1 MLTVQL
7 IMQSGKPLVTNL
19 PISATVYEL
28 KAELQSLLNIE
39 PETLE
44 ISASDVTCANSDLLI
59 EVAGLGKNK
68 QIKPVVSCY
77 EGNNFVGLIL
87 FSLGGEDFA
96 DPLVDNSV
104 SDSSI
109 EDSESSVIEL
119 SSGSSGGSVQPS
131 TIDCKRGI
139 KRKAQGHE
147 ITIET
152 KRIKYVL
159 ESSEESLENHSYG
172 DMQEACDMGGCGIKS
187 DHARNVRC
195 LDFNEVTPDTEYN
208 GRLYIAAANEDTMD
222 WVAGN
227 VCSMETYQATSLID
241 FLHLT
246 PARVTW
252 PKVEKCFQAIFEL
265 LEQQNADITTEKW
278 AVPLVTNLPI
288 SATVYELKAELQSL
302 LNIEPETLEISAS
315 DDFADPLV
323 DNSVSDSSIEDSESS
338 VIELS
343 SGSSG
348 GSVQPSTIDCKRGI
362 KRKAQGH
369 EITIETKRIKYVLES
384 SEESLENHSYGDM
397 QEACDMGGCGIK
409 SRPRPVKHEIEM
421 EPDVINGQR
430 PPYVNILP
438 ENRPFVVVISSSE
451 CEKNFCDLLEE
462 FFGIFKDF
470 RNVRC
475 LDFNEVTPDTEY
487 NGRLYIAAANEDTM
501 DWWRATYAPWRHI
514 RPPVS

>member
-1 MLTVQL
+1 
-7 IMQSGKPLVTNL
+7 MQSGKPLVTKL

-44 ISASDVTCANSDLLI
+44 ISASDVTCADSDLLI

-187 DHARNVRC
+187 
-195 LDFNEVTPDTEYN
+195 
-208 GRLYIAAANEDTMD
+208 
-222 WVAGN
+222 
-227 VCSMETYQATSLID
+227 Q
-241 FLHLT
+241 
-246 PARVTW
+246 
-252 PKVEKCFQAIFEL
+252 
-265 LEQQNADITTEKW
+265 
-278 AVPLVTNLPI
+278 
-288 SATVYELKAELQSL
+288 
-302 LNIEPETLEISAS
+302 
-315 DDFADPLV
+315 
-323 DNSVSDSSIEDSESS
+323 
-338 VIELS
+338 
-343 SGSSG
+343 
-348 GSVQPSTIDCKRGI
+348 
-362 KRKAQGH
+362 
-369 EITIETKRIKYVLES
+369 
-384 SEESLENHSYGDM
+384 
-397 QEACDMGGCGIK
+397 
-409 SRPRPVKHEIEM
+409 PRPVKHEIEM

-501 DWWRATYAPWRHI
+501 DWVACNVCSMETYQATSLIDLLHLTPARVTWPKVEKCFQAIFELLEQQNADITTEKWAV
-514 RPPVS
+514 VSGKDADPIVTDICPNEQLKIWMDAESVDIIKERCNSLKFCFWIIKFEFCD

>member
-1 MLTVQL
+1 METYQATSLIDFLHLTPARVTWPKVEKCFQAIFEL
-7 IMQSGKPLVTNL
+7 LEQQNADIRRRSGR
-19 PISATVYEL
+19 ATVYEL

-44 ISASDVTCANSDLLI
+44 ISASDVTQQFC
-59 EVAGLGKNK
+59 GLDT
-68 QIKPVVSCY
+68 IFPW
-77 EGNNFVGLIL
+77 
-87 FSLGGEDFA
+87 GEDFA

-172 DMQEACDMGGCGIKS
+172 DMQEACDM
-187 DHARNVRC
+187 R
-195 LDFNEVTPDTEYN
+195 
-208 GRLYIAAANEDTMD
+208 
-222 WVAGN
+222 
-227 VCSMETYQATSLID
+227 
-241 FLHLT
+241 
-246 PARVTW
+246 
-252 PKVEKCFQAIFEL
+252 
-265 LEQQNADITTEKW
+265 
-278 AVPLVTNLPI
+278 
-288 SATVYELKAELQSL
+288 
-302 LNIEPETLEISAS
+302 
-315 DDFADPLV
+315 
-323 DNSVSDSSIEDSESS
+323 
-338 VIELS
+338 
-343 SGSSG
+343 
-348 GSVQPSTIDCKRGI
+348 
-362 KRKAQGH
+362 
-369 EITIETKRIKYVLES
+369 
-384 SEESLENHSYGDM
+384 
-397 QEACDMGGCGIK
+397 GCGIK

-501 DWWRATYAPWRHI
+501 DSVAGNVCSMETYQATSLIDFLHLTPARVTWPKVEKCFQAIFELLEQQNADITTEKWAVVSRKDAAPIVTDICPNEQLEIWMDAESVDIIKERCNSLKFCFWI
-514 RPPVS
+514 IKFEFCD

>member
-7 IMQSGKPLVTNL
+7 IMQSGRPLVTKL

-44 ISASDVTCANSDLLI
+44 ISASDVTCADSDLLK

-172 DMQEACDMGGCGIKS
+172 DMQEACDMGGC
-187 DHARNVRC
+187 R
-195 LDFNEVTPDTEYN
+195 
-208 GRLYIAAANEDTMD
+208 
-222 WVAGN
+222 
-227 VCSMETYQATSLID
+227 
-241 FLHLT
+241 
-246 PARVTW
+246 
-252 PKVEKCFQAIFEL
+252 
-265 LEQQNADITTEKW
+265 
-278 AVPLVTNLPI
+278 
-288 SATVYELKAELQSL
+288 
-302 LNIEPETLEISAS
+302 
-315 DDFADPLV
+315 
-323 DNSVSDSSIEDSESS
+323 
-338 VIELS
+338 
-343 SGSSG
+343 
-348 GSVQPSTIDCKRGI
+348 
-362 KRKAQGH
+362 
-369 EITIETKRIKYVLES
+369 
-384 SEESLENHSYGDM
+384 
-397 QEACDMGGCGIK
+397 IK

-501 DWWRATYAPWRHI
+501 DWVAGNVCSMETYQATSLINFLHLTPARVTWPKVEKCFQAIFELLEQQNADITTEKWAVVSRKDAAPIVADICPNEQLEIWMDAESVDIIKERCNSLKFCFWI
-514 RPPVS
+514 IKFEFCD

>member
-7 IMQSGKPLVTNL
+7 IMQSGKPLVMKL

-28 KAELQSLLNIE
+28 KIELQNLLDIQ
-39 PETLE
+39 PKTLE
-44 ISASDVTCANSDLLI
+44 ISASDVTCADSDLLV
-59 EVAGLGKNK
+59 EVAGLANNK

-109 EDSESSVIEL
+109 EGSESSVIEL
-119 SSGSSGGSVQPS
+119 SSGSSGESVQPT

-159 ESSEESLENHSYG
+159 ESSEESLEN
-172 DMQEACDMGGCGIKS
+172 
-187 DHARNVRC
+187 
-195 LDFNEVTPDTEYN
+195 P
-208 GRLYIAAANEDTMD
+208 
-222 WVAGN
+222 
-227 VCSMETYQATSLID
+227 
-241 FLHLT
+241 
-246 PARVTW
+246 
-252 PKVEKCFQAIFEL
+252 
-265 LEQQNADITTEKW
+265 
-278 AVPLVTNLPI
+278 
-288 SATVYELKAELQSL
+288 
-302 LNIEPETLEISAS
+302 
-315 DDFADPLV
+315 
-323 DNSVSDSSIEDSESS
+323 
-338 VIELS
+338 
-343 SGSSG
+343 
-348 GSVQPSTIDCKRGI
+348 
-362 KRKAQGH
+362 
-369 EITIETKRIKYVLES
+369 
-384 SEESLENHSYGDM
+384 SYGDM

-409 SRPRPVKHEIEM
+409 SRPRPVKSEIEM

-501 DWWRATYAPWRHI
+501 DWVAGNVCSMETYQATSLIDFLHLTPARVTWPKVEKCLESIFELLEQQNADITTDKWAVVSREDAPPIVTDICPNEQVEIWMDADSVDTIKERCNSLKFCFWVI
-514 RPPVS
+514 KFEFCD

>member
-1 MLTVQL
+1 MFVKFDLVK
-7 IMQSGKPLVTNL
+7 GPLVTKL

-44 ISASDVTCANSDLLI
+44 ISASDVTQ
-59 EVAGLGKNK
+59 KK

-87 FSLGGEDFA
+87 FSLGGE
-96 DPLVDNSV
+96 
-104 SDSSI
+104 
-109 EDSESSVIEL
+109 
-119 SSGSSGGSVQPS
+119 
-131 TIDCKRGI
+131 
-139 KRKAQGHE
+139 
-147 ITIET
+147 
-152 KRIKYVL
+152 
-159 ESSEESLENHSYG
+159 
-172 DMQEACDMGGCGIKS
+172 
-187 DHARNVRC
+187 
-195 LDFNEVTPDTEYN
+195 
-208 GRLYIAAANEDTMD
+208 
-222 WVAGN
+222 
-227 VCSMETYQATSLID
+227 
-241 FLHLT
+241 
-246 PARVTW
+246 
-252 PKVEKCFQAIFEL
+252 
-265 LEQQNADITTEKW
+265 
-278 AVPLVTNLPI
+278 
-288 SATVYELKAELQSL
+288 
-302 LNIEPETLEISAS
+302 
-315 DDFADPLV
+315 DFADPLV

-501 DWWRATYAPWRHI
+501 DWVAGNVCSMETYQATSLIDFLHLTPARVTWPKVEKCFQAIFELLEQQNADITTEKWAVVSRKDAAPIVTDICPNEQLEIWMDAESVDIIKERCNRLKFLLSAGRKQFTHF
-514 RPPVS
+514 

>member
-7 IMQSGKPLVTNL
+7 IMQSGKPLVTKL

-28 KAELQSLLNIE
+28 KADLQSLLNIE

-44 ISASDVTCANSDLLI
+44 ISASDVTCADSDLLI

-152 KRIKYVL
+152 KQIKYVL
-159 ESSEESLENHSYG
+159 ESSEVSLENHSYG
-172 DMQEACDMGGCGIKS
+172 DMQEAS
-187 DHARNVRC
+187 
-195 LDFNEVTPDTEYN
+195 
-208 GRLYIAAANEDTMD
+208 
-222 WVAGN
+222 
-227 VCSMETYQATSLID
+227 
-241 FLHLT
+241 
-246 PARVTW
+246 
-252 PKVEKCFQAIFEL
+252 
-265 LEQQNADITTEKW
+265 
-278 AVPLVTNLPI
+278 
-288 SATVYELKAELQSL
+288 
-302 LNIEPETLEISAS
+302 
-315 DDFADPLV
+315 
-323 DNSVSDSSIEDSESS
+323 
-338 VIELS
+338 
-343 SGSSG
+343 
-348 GSVQPSTIDCKRGI
+348 
-362 KRKAQGH
+362 
-369 EITIETKRIKYVLES
+369 
-384 SEESLENHSYGDM
+384 
-397 QEACDMGGCGIK
+397 DMGGCGIK

-438 ENRPFVVVISSSE
+438 ENRP
-451 CEKNFCDLLEE
+451 
-462 FFGIFKDF
+462 
-470 RNVRC
+470 NVRC

-501 DWWRATYAPWRHI
+501 GGGQRMLHGDISGHQSHRLPTPDTGQSYMAKGREVFPSNFRASGTAEC
-514 RPPVS
+514 

>member
-1 MLTVQL
+1 
-7 IMQSGKPLVTNL
+7 MQSGKPLVTKL

-44 ISASDVTCANSDLLI
+44 ISASDVTCADSDLLI

-147 ITIET
+147 T
-152 KRIKYVL
+152 
-159 ESSEESLENHSYG
+159 
-172 DMQEACDMGGCGIKS
+172 
-187 DHARNVRC
+187 
-195 LDFNEVTPDTEYN
+195 
-208 GRLYIAAANEDTMD
+208 
-222 WVAGN
+222 
-227 VCSMETYQATSLID
+227 
-241 FLHLT
+241 
-246 PARVTW
+246 
-252 PKVEKCFQAIFEL
+252 
-265 LEQQNADITTEKW
+265 
-278 AVPLVTNLPI
+278 
-288 SATVYELKAELQSL
+288 
-302 LNIEPETLEISAS
+302 
-315 DDFADPLV
+315 
-323 DNSVSDSSIEDSESS
+323 
-338 VIELS
+338 
-343 SGSSG
+343 
-348 GSVQPSTIDCKRGI
+348 
-362 KRKAQGH
+362 
-369 EITIETKRIKYVLES
+369 TIETKRIKYVLES

-501 DWWRATYAPWRHI
+501 DWVAGNVCSMETYQATSLIDFLHLTPARVTWPKVEKCFQAISSFWNSRMLILRRRSGPW
-514 RPPVS
+514 

>member
-1 MLTVQL
+1 
-7 IMQSGKPLVTNL
+7 MQSGKPLVTKL

-44 ISASDVTCANSDLLI
+44 FSASDVTCADSDLLI

-87 FSLGGEDFA
+87 FSLAGEDFA

-147 ITIET
+147 TTIET

-187 DHARNVRC
+187 RPRPVKHEIEMEPDVINGQRPPYVNILPENRQFVVVISSSECEKNFCDLLEEFFGIFKDFRNVRC

-252 PKVEKCFQAIFEL
+252 PKVEKCFQAIFKL

-278 AVPLVTNLPI
+278 AVVSRKDAAPI
-288 SATVYELKAELQSL
+288 VADICPNEQ
-302 LNIEPETLEISAS
+302 LEIWMDAES
-315 DDFADPLV
+315 V
-323 DNSVSDSSIEDSESS
+323 DIIKERCNSLKFCFWI
-338 VIELS
+338 
-343 SGSSG
+343 
-348 GSVQPSTIDCKRGI
+348 I
-362 KRKAQGH
+362 KF
-369 EITIETKRIKYVLES
+369 E
-384 SEESLENHSYGDM
+384 
-397 QEACDMGGCGIK
+397 
-409 SRPRPVKHEIEM
+409 
-421 EPDVINGQR
+421 
-430 PPYVNILP
+430 
-438 ENRPFVVVISSSE
+438 
-451 CEKNFCDLLEE
+451 FCD
-462 FFGIFKDF
+462 
-470 RNVRC
+470 
-475 LDFNEVTPDTEY
+475 
-487 NGRLYIAAANEDTM
+487 
-501 DWWRATYAPWRHI
+501 
-514 RPPVS
+514 

>member
-1 MLTVQL
+1 
-7 IMQSGKPLVTNL
+7 MQSGKPLVTKL

-44 ISASDVTCANSDLLI
+44 ISASDVTCADSDLLI
-59 EVAGLGKNK
+59 EVVGLGKNK

-159 ESSEESLENHSYG
+159 ESSEESLENYSYG

-187 DHARNVRC
+187 RPRPVKHVIEMEPDVINGQRPPYVNILPENRPFVVVISSS
-195 LDFNEVTPDTEYN
+195 NVTPDTEYN

-278 AVPLVTNLPI
+278 AVVSRKDAAPIVTDICPNEQLEIWMDAESVDIIKERCNSLKFCYNCGSLICLPI
-288 SATVYELKAELQSL
+288 NLTGNDSL
-302 LNIEPETLEISAS
+302 S
-315 DDFADPLV
+315 
-323 DNSVSDSSIEDSESS
+323 
-338 VIELS
+338 
-343 SGSSG
+343 
-348 GSVQPSTIDCKRGI
+348 
-362 KRKAQGH
+362 
-369 EITIETKRIKYVLES
+369 
-384 SEESLENHSYGDM
+384 
-397 QEACDMGGCGIK
+397 
-409 SRPRPVKHEIEM
+409 
-421 EPDVINGQR
+421 
-430 PPYVNILP
+430 
-438 ENRPFVVVISSSE
+438 
-451 CEKNFCDLLEE
+451 
-462 FFGIFKDF
+462 
-470 RNVRC
+470 
-475 LDFNEVTPDTEY
+475 
-487 NGRLYIAAANEDTM
+487 
-501 DWWRATYAPWRHI
+501 
-514 RPPVS
+514 

>member
-7 IMQSGKPLVTNL
+7 IMQSGKPLVTKL

-44 ISASDVTCANSDLLI
+44 ISASDVTCPDSDLLI

-87 FSLGGEDFA
+87 FSLGGE
-96 DPLVDNSV
+96 
-104 SDSSI
+104 
-109 EDSESSVIEL
+109 
-119 SSGSSGGSVQPS
+119 
-131 TIDCKRGI
+131 
-139 KRKAQGHE
+139 
-147 ITIET
+147 
-152 KRIKYVL
+152 
-159 ESSEESLENHSYG
+159 
-172 DMQEACDMGGCGIKS
+172 
-187 DHARNVRC
+187 
-195 LDFNEVTPDTEYN
+195 
-208 GRLYIAAANEDTMD
+208 
-222 WVAGN
+222 
-227 VCSMETYQATSLID
+227 
-241 FLHLT
+241 
-246 PARVTW
+246 
-252 PKVEKCFQAIFEL
+252 
-265 LEQQNADITTEKW
+265 
-278 AVPLVTNLPI
+278 
-288 SATVYELKAELQSL
+288 
-302 LNIEPETLEISAS
+302 
-315 DDFADPLV
+315 DFADPLV

-501 DWWRATYAPWRHI
+501 DWVAGNVCSMETYQATSLIDFLHLTPARVTWPKVEKCFQAIFELLEQQNADITTEKWAVVSRKDAAPIVTDICPNEQLEIWMEAESVDIIKERCNSLKFCFWI
-514 RPPVS
+514 IKFEFCD